1 MLFDLLGAL
10 KDVLEN
16 APKISTHNVEL
27 LNVTS
32 EMKQA
37 EILMQLAKTG
47 PIDFVEYVT
56 GQPKLIIV
64 VTFIAMLEL
73 IKAKKIAVKQST
85 QFGTIYIYERTDDII
100 TDH

>member
-16 APKISTHNVEL
+16 APRITTHDVEL

-37 EILMQLAKTG
+37 EILGQLTKTG
-47 PIDFVEYVT
+47 PIDFVEFVT

-73 IKAKKIAVKQST
+73 IKLNKIAVKQST
-85 QFGTIYIYERTDDII
+85 QFGTIYIYERKDDNI